1 LSGRGDQHPALGRA
15 GELAGGLTALLAI
28 LLLAVGVPLGLAYVV
43 GWPLPHALPSL
54 AELSRALTGGAIP
67 DEFIVK
73 TLAVIGWAY
82 WAQFMVCL
90 WAELAAA
97 RKGRLTR
104 HLPLAGLNQAL
115 AARLI
120 GAVLLLS
127 PAPGWVRPVPAVTDP
142 RPTPVVTVASGP
154 TTSTVEDATT
164 RPRPVRPADE
174 SDRQQSLYE
183 VQEKQPGRP
192 RDTLW
197 GIAERFLGDPR
208 RWPEIFE
215 LNKGRPL
222 PDPPGGRFA
231 DPDWIYP
238 GQVLRLPADASGLP
252 TPDRER
258 PAPSDRDRAEGDGEA
273 PGWPGSQRERAGA
286 LPERQ
291 APGTPPP
298 TAGTSA
304 TGPST
309 TAVPTTVAPATTQ
322 AGPAPP
328 SPAAPASP
336 IGPPPTDDPDAVA
349 PAATALAVGG
359 LLAVGLLATV
369 ARWRRRQQRHRQPGR
384 RPPLPV
390 GNAARTEQ
398 HLRAAAEPDSARFLD
413 LALRAMAAGI
423 RHSGLPPPAVGAVLL
438 EPTSLEVILREP
450 TSAAPPP
457 FTLAGDGRRWTLPR
471 DLPADRLEEAAGDA
485 VVPLPGLVTLG
496 LTPTGQLLINLEA
509 PGLTAL
515 AGPAA
520 AARPLLDAMA
530 VELAT
535 AASSG
540 FAQIL
545 LVGFGPELDQLERV
559 QRVDRL
565 GDALPGLE
573 RQAREAAELVDKL
586 ECRSVLGGRIAG
598 AAADSWTP
606 TVVLIAEPAEPSSVE
621 RLAAITADRD
631 RSTVAAVVAADAPF
645 ARWRLEVAEGRVRV
659 PALDLEVRPQRLSP
673 EDYAAIGVLLQT
685 AADTQA
691 VSPSAPPYD
700 TLQPPPPPDAG
711 GAAVEV
717 RVLGRID
724 LAGAGRIERSKSIEL
739 IVYLALH
746 PQGVTPDEL
755 WEALWPDRPVNRGT
769 LHTTVTAARTG
780 LGRAPDGTRYLPD
793 AHDGH
798 YRLSPPVGLDWAR
811 FHALITQRE
820 SDGPDELEAL
830 RSALELVRGVPLTSP
845 TGRGYEW
852 AVVHRTEMETVIAE
866 VAERLAL
873 RYLDL
878 GDHRQAN
885 WAARRGLLASPY
897 DERLYRVLMRAADA
911 AGNPAG
917 VDAVW
922 RELLSVLD
930 ADLELVDD
938 ELHPETIALYA
949 VLRPRGRPKPA
960 SPRGAAS
967 GTSQD

>member
-1 LSGRGDQHPALGRA
+1 MSGRGDQQVRSGRA
-15 GELAGGLTALLAI
+15 GELAGGLAALLAI

-54 AELSRALTGGAIP
+54 AELSRAFTGGAIP

-73 TLAVIGWAY
+73 ALAVIGWAY

-97 RKGRLTR
+97 RKGRPTR
-104 HLPLAGLNQAL
+104 HLPLAGLNQAI

-127 PAPGWVRPVPAVTDP
+127 PAPGWARPVPAVTDP
-142 RPTPVVTVASGP
+142 RPAPVVTVASGS

-164 RPRPVRPADE
+164 RPRPVRPSDE
-174 SDRQQSLYE
+174 SDRQQPLYE

-222 PDPPGGRFA
+222 PDPPGGRFV

-258 PAPSDRDRAEGDGEA
+258 PARGDRDRTEGDGES
-273 PGWPGSQRERAGA
+273 PGWPGSQRERAGVQ
-286 LPERQ
+286 PEREER
-291 APGTPPP
+291 GTPPA
-298 TAGTSA
+298 TAGAPT
-304 TGPST
+304 TIPST
-309 TAVPTTVAPATTQ
+309 TAAPTTITPATTES
-322 AGPAPP
+322 GPARR
-328 SPAAPASP
+328 SPGEPASP
-336 IGPPPTDDPDAVA
+336 DGLTPTDDSDAVT

-359 LLAVGLLATV
+359 LLAFGLLAAV
-369 ARWRRRQQRHRQPGR
+369 ARLRRRQQRHRQPGR
-384 RPPLPV
+384 RPRLPV
-390 GNAARTEQ
+390 GAAARTEQ

-423 RHSGLPPPAVGAVLL
+423 RHSGLPPPAVGAVVL
-438 EPTSLEVILREP
+438 EPSTLEVILCEP
-450 TSAAPPP
+450 TSAAPPL
-457 FTLAGDGRRWTLPR
+457 FALGGDGRRWTLPR
-471 DLPADRLEEAAGDA
+471 DMPAAQLEEAAGDA
-485 VVPLPGLVTLG
+485 VTPLPGLVTVG
-496 LTPTGQLLINLEA
+496 LTPTGQLLINLET

-515 AGPAA
+515 AGPPA
-520 AARPLLDAMA
+520 AARPLLDAIA

-565 GDALPGLE
+565 EDALPGLE

-586 ECRSVLGGRIAG
+586 DCGSVLGGRIAG

-606 TVVLIAEPAEPSSVE
+606 TIILVADQVAPASLQ

-631 RSTVAAVVAADAPF
+631 RSTVAAVVTADVRLAG
-645 ARWRLEVAEGRVRV
+645 WRLEVGEDRVRV
-659 PALDLEVRPQRLSP
+659 PALDLEGHPQRLSP

-700 TLQPPPPPDAG
+700 NLQPPPPPVAG
-711 GAAVEV
+711 GAAVEI

-798 YRLSPPVGLDWAR
+798 YRLSQQVGLDWAR
-811 FHALITQRE
+811 FHALIAAGE
-820 SDGPDELEAL
+820 GDGPDGLEAL

-873 RYLDL
+873 RYLDV

-922 RELLSVLD
+922 KELLTVLD
-930 ADLELVDD
+930 ADLDLVDD

-949 VLRPRGRPKPA
+949 ALRPKGRPRPA
-960 SPRGAAS
+960 TPHAPRSSAP
-967 GTSQD
+967 QN

>member
-1 LSGRGDQHPALGRA
+1 MSGRGDQQVRSGRA
-15 GELAGGLTALLAI
+15 SELAGGLAALLAI

-54 AELSRALTGGAIP
+54 AELSRAFTGGAIP

-73 TLAVIGWAY
+73 ALAVIGWAY

-97 RKGRLTR
+97 RKGRPTR
-104 HLPLAGLNQAL
+104 HLPLAGLNQAI

-127 PAPGWVRPVPAVTDP
+127 PAPGWARPVPAVTDP
-142 RPTPVVTVASGP
+142 RPAPVVTVASGS

-164 RPRPVRPADE
+164 RPRPVRPSDE
-174 SDRQQSLYE
+174 SDRQQPLYE

-222 PDPPGGRFA
+222 PDPPGGRFV

-258 PAPSDRDRAEGDGEA
+258 PARSDRGRTEGDGES
-273 PGWPGSQRERAGA
+273 PGWPGSQRERAGVQ
-286 LPERQ
+286 PEREER
-291 APGTPPP
+291 GSPPA
-298 TAGTSA
+298 TAGAPT
-304 TGPST
+304 TIPST
-309 TAVPTTVAPATTQ
+309 TAAPTTITPATTES
-322 AGPAPP
+322 GPARR
-328 SPAAPASP
+328 SPAEPASP
-336 IGPPPTDDPDAVA
+336 DGLTPTDDSDAVT

-359 LLAVGLLATV
+359 LLAFGLLAAV
-369 ARWRRRQQRHRQPGR
+369 ARLRRRQQRHRQPGR
-384 RPPLPV
+384 RPRLPV
-390 GNAARTEQ
+390 GAAARTEQ

-423 RHSGLPPPAVGAVLL
+423 RHSGLPPPAVGAVVL
-438 EPTSLEVILREP
+438 EPSTLEVILCEP
-450 TSAAPPP
+450 TSAAPPL
-457 FTLAGDGRRWTLPR
+457 FALGGDGRRWTLPR
-471 DLPADRLEEAAGDA
+471 DLPAAQLEEAAGDA
-485 VVPLPGLVTLG
+485 VTPLPGLVTVG
-496 LTPTGQLLINLEA
+496 LTPTGQLLINLET

-515 AGPAA
+515 AGPPA
-520 AARPLLDAMA
+520 AARPLLDAIA

-535 AASSG
+535 TASSG

-565 GDALPGLE
+565 EDALPGLE
-573 RQAREAAELVDKL
+573 RQAHEAAELVDKL
-586 ECRSVLGGRIAG
+586 DCGSVLGGRIAG

-606 TVVLIAEPAEPSSVE
+606 TIILVADQVAPASLQ
-621 RLAAITADRD
+621 RLASITADRD
-631 RSTVAAVVAADAPF
+631 RSTVAAVVIADVRLAG
-645 ARWRLEVAEGRVRV
+645 WRLEIGEDRVRV
-659 PALDLEVRPQRLSP
+659 PALDLEVHPQRLSP
-673 EDYAAIGVLLQT
+673 EDYQAIGVLLQT
-685 AADTQA
+685 AADIQA

-700 TLQPPPPPDAG
+700 HLQPPRPPIAS
-711 GAAVEV
+711 GAAVEI

-724 LAGAGRIERSKSIEL
+724 LAGAARIERSKSIEL

-798 YRLSPPVGLDWAR
+798 YRLSQQAGLDWAR
-811 FHALITQRE
+811 FHALIAAGE
-820 SDGPDELEAL
+820 GDGPEGLEAL

-866 VAERLAL
+866 AAERLAL

-922 RELLSVLD
+922 KELLAVLD
-930 ADLELVDD
+930 ADLDLVDD

-949 VLRPRGRPKPA
+949 ALRPKGRPRPA
-960 SPRGAAS
+960 APHAPRSSAP
-967 GTSQD
+967 QD

>member
-1 LSGRGDQHPALGRA
+1 
-15 GELAGGLTALLAI
+15 LAALLAI

-54 AELSRALTGGAIP
+54 AELSRAFTGGAIP

-73 TLAVIGWAY
+73 ALAVIGWTY

-97 RKGRLTR
+97 RKGRPTR
-104 HLPLAGLNQAL
+104 HLPLAWLNQTV

-127 PAPGWVRPVPAVTDP
+127 PAPGWARPVPAVTDP
-142 RPTPVVTVASGP
+142 RPTPVITVASGS

-164 RPRPVRPADE
+164 RPRPVRPSDGL
-174 SDRQQSLYE
+174 DRQPLYE
-183 VQEKQPGRP
+183 VQEKQPARP

-222 PDPPGGRFA
+222 PDPPGGRFV

-258 PAPSDRDRAEGDGEA
+258 PARSDRDRTEGDGES
-273 PGWPGSQRERAGA
+273 PGWPGSQRERAGVQ
-286 LPERQ
+286 PEREER
-291 APGTPPP
+291 GTPP
-298 TAGTSA
+298 A
-304 TGPST
+304 TVGGPATIPST
-309 TAVPTTVAPATTQ
+309 AAPMTTTPATTEP
-322 AGPAPP
+322 GPAPR
-328 SPAAPASP
+328 SPVGPASP
-336 IGPPPTDDPDAVA
+336 DGLTPRDDPDAVA

-359 LLAVGLLATV
+359 LLAFGLLAAV
-369 ARWRRRQQRHRQPGR
+369 ARLRRRQQRHRQPGR
-384 RPPLPV
+384 RPRLPV
-390 GNAARTEQ
+390 GAAARTEQ

-423 RHSGLPPPAVGAVLL
+423 RRSGLVPPAVGAVLL
-438 EPTSLEVILREP
+438 EPTALGIILSQP
-450 TSAAPPP
+450 ASAAPPP
-457 FTLAGDGRRWTLPR
+457 FTLAGDGRRWMLPR
-471 DLPADRLEEAAGDA
+471 DMPADRLEEAAGGDA

-509 PGLTAL
+509 QGLTAL
-515 AGPAA
+515 VGPPT

-545 LVGFGPELDQLERV
+545 LVAFGPELDQLERV

-565 GDALPGLE
+565 EDALPGLE
-573 RQAREAAELVDKL
+573 RQTREAAELVDKL
-586 ECRSVLGGRIAG
+586 DCGSVLRGRIAG
-598 AAADSWTP
+598 TAADSWTP
-606 TVVLIAEPAEPSSVE
+606 TIVLIAEPAEPASLK
-621 RLAAITADRD
+621 RLAAITTDRD
-631 RSTVAAVVAADAPF
+631 RSTVAAVVAGDVSLAG
-645 ARWRLEVAEGRVRV
+645 WRLEVGEGQVRV

-673 EDYAAIGVLLQT
+673 EEYEAIGALLRA
-685 AADTQA
+685 AADTHA

-700 TLQPPPPPDAG
+700 KLQPPGPPDSDE
-711 GAAVEV
+711 AAVEV

-724 LAGAGRIERSKSIEL
+724 LAGAGKIERSKSIEL

-798 YRLSPPVGLDWAR
+798 YRLSPQVGLDWGR
-811 FHALITQRE
+811 FHALIAQGE
-820 SDGPDELEAL
+820 DDGPEGLDRL

-845 TGRGYEW
+845 TGRGYDW
-852 AVVHRTEMETVIAE
+852 SVVHRTEMETVIAE

-878 GDHRQAN
+878 GDHRRAN

-922 RELLSVLD
+922 KELLSVLD

-938 ELHPETIALYA
+938 ELHPETIALYTA
-949 VLRPRGRPKPA
+949 LRPRGRPRPA
-960 SPRGAAS
+960 DPQGTHS
-967 GTSQD
+967 GPPLT